1 MKRTGYALCAVA
13 ALCSLGV
20 VWALQPASVPSALML
35 AAWLLVPYGLLAL
48 VVRFGR
54 VPRASLAST
63 LLVAGAGLAFLLGTV
78 FVRPDPQGA
87 IAVMATPLYQLL
99 VAGIVVPV
107 MAHFIRG

>member
-1 MKRTGYALCAVA
+1 MKRTGYASCVLA

-20 VWALQPASVPSALML
+20 VWALQPASLPSAVLL
-35 AAWLLVPYGLLAL
+35 AAWLLVPYILLAL

-63 LLVAGAGLAFLLGTV
+63 LLIACAGVAFLVNAV

-99 VAGIVVPV
+99 AAGIVVPV
-107 MAHFIRG
+107 MAHFVRG